1 MHDNTRTNCQDRWQF
16 LETWRERRPCENYV
30 LSEVSDLNIQA
41 VEEEDGAVKSKILME
56 SIGGPMAAGT

>member
-1 MHDNTRTNCQDRWQF
+1 
-16 LETWRERRPCENYV
+16 V

-56 SIGGPMAAGT
+56 SIAGPIVAGA